1 MEENSKNIKMIPVI
15 AMRGLV
21 CFPKLVMHFDVARE
35 ISVKAVEE
43 ALKGDRMVFLTA
55 QKDIFV
61 DEPAKTD
68 LFKIGVIAEIK
79 QTLKTPD
86 NILRVLVEGIS
97 RARITDLENS
107 DGMLKCSVKKLPD
120 YSRAEHDEIELAAA
134 SRSVK

>member
-61 DEPAKTD
+61 DEPEKTD

-86 NILRVLVEGIS
+86 NILSL
-97 RARITDLENS
+97 
-107 DGMLKCSVKKLPD
+107 
-120 YSRAEHDEIELAAA
+120 
-134 SRSVK
+134 